1 LGNVAYAQKNIREAR
16 QHYSRAIEL
25 QPTYAAAYRNRGLTW
40 AAEVPP
46 DYEKALADARRALE
60 LDPAFEDARRDV
72 ERYEQALAAPDTRA
86 RACLRLGIVA
96 ERQQQWAEAAQWYRQ
111 ALDMPGAAP
120 DTRATACLGLGYVAY
135 AQKNVREARQHY
147 SCAIELQPANAI
159 ASIAYRN
166 RGLTWAA
173 ENPPDYERALADAR
187 RALEL
192 DPAFEDARRDVERYE
207 QALKQQQLNPA
218 FLYEQA
224 LKRALEYALWD
235 VVLNRTLED
244 ARRDVE
250 RSEQA
255 SKQQQLNRTSKDSRR
270 DSDERALARQNQN
283 RLNRKRK
290 RNKS

>member
-1 LGNVAYAQKNIREAR
+1 MPGAAPDTRATACHGLGVVAYAQKNVREAR

-25 QPTYAAAYRNRGLTW
+25 QPTLAAAYRNRGLTW

-46 DYEKALADARRALE
+46 DYE
-60 LDPAFEDARRDV
+60 
-72 ERYEQALAAPDTRA
+72 
-86 RACLRLGIVA
+86 
-96 ERQQQWAEAAQWYRQ
+96 
-111 ALDMPGAAP
+111 
-120 DTRATACLGLGYVAY
+120 
-135 AQKNVREARQHY
+135 
-147 SCAIELQPANAI
+147 
-159 ASIAYRN
+159 
-166 RGLTWAA
+166 
-173 ENPPDYERALADAR
+173 RALADAR

-192 DPAFEDARRDVERYE
+192 IPAFD
-207 QALKQQQLNPA
+207 
-218 FLYEQA
+218 
-224 LKRALEYALWD
+224 
-235 VVLNRTLED
+235 D